1 MPVAQLFRSGLV
13 SRLASRLKALTDR
26 LRWPARP
33 RRVRTPSILQ
43 MEMVECGAA
52 SLAMVLAH
60 YGAWVPL
67 EKLREECGVSRDGSK
82 ASNVLKAARRHGLAA
97 KGFRKEVPQLDEL
110 PLPAIIHWN
119 FNHFLVYEGRKGN
132 THYLNDPAKGP
143 TRVSTAEVEEAF
155 TGVVLT
161 FSPTDEFSRK
171 GSRPSLLPVLIQT
184 LRGSGSAMAMAVV
197 ASLLLVVPGIL
208 LPTFSKVFID
218 SVLVAQMEDWLRPL
232 CLGMALTALV
242 RLVLTTVQ
250 QTTLLKLEAR
260 LASGIATNYLHRLL
274 ALPMA
279 FFLQRQPGDLAGR
292 VAAGDHIA
300 RLVSGELATNA
311 FNAVSLL
318 FFAVVMAL
326 YDPLLAAIGIGL
338 ASVNVLALRRINRK
352 REEQSGAMAMAQGKL
367 AAATVG
373 TLSAIETIKVNGLEQ
388 ESFARWSG
396 YQANAL
402 TTAQT
407 FGLSS
412 ALLGV
417 LPSVLSGLTT
427 ALILGIGGYRVM
439 TGDLTLGGLVA
450 FQTLMSSF
458 SAPVAKLMQLGGNL
472 QAARADLNRLQDAF
486 RYPLPP
492 PLPAMDPQTPPPVGS
507 LEFRSV
513 TFGYSPLDPPLLEG
527 ISLTVRP
534 GQRVALVGGSG
545 SGKSTLGR
553 LAGGLLQPWSG
564 EILLDGHPLTTLPP
578 DRTAATLGYVDQ
590 DIFLFEGSVREN
602 LTLWNPHADDADLV
616 QALADAE
623 ILTEVQ
629 DRGGLDDCRISEG
642 GSNFSGGQRQRI
654 ELARALSTDPALLV
668 LDEATSA
675 LDPAT
680 EKAVDDNLRRRGC
693 TCLIVAHRLSTIRD
707 CDEIIVLQHGE
718 IMERGRHEELMA
730 RNGDYA
736 RLVGTM

>member
-1 MPVAQLFRSGLV
+1 MT
-13 SRLASRLKALTDR
+13 ALSALSDTLRAIGAR
-26 LRWPARP
+26 LRRPAPP

-60 YGAWVPL
+60 HGAWVPL
-67 EKLREECGVSRDGSK
+67 EQLREECGVSRDGSK

-97 KGFRKEVPQLDEL
+97 KGFRKEVTQLDEV

-119 FNHFLVYEGRKGN
+119 FNHFLVYEGRKGD
-132 THYLNDPAKGP
+132 THFLNDPAKGP
-143 TRVSTAEVEEAF
+143 TRVSSAEVEEAF

-161 FSPTDEFSRK
+161 FSPTDQFVRK
-171 GSRPSLLPVLIQT
+171 GDRPSLLPVLLQT
-184 LRGSGSAMAMAVV
+184 LRGSGGAVAMAML

-218 SVLVAQMEDWLRPL
+218 SVLVARMEDWLRPL
-232 CLGMALTALV
+232 CLGMALTAVV
-242 RLVLTTVQ
+242 RLVLTAVQ
-250 QTTLLKLEAR
+250 QSTLLKLEAR
-260 LASGIATNYLHRLL
+260 LASGIAADYLRRLL

-300 RLVSGELATNA
+300 RLMSGELATNA
-311 FNAVSLL
+311 FNALSLV
-318 FFAVVMAL
+318 FFAVVMVL
-326 YDPLLAAIGIGL
+326 YDPVLAAIGIGL
-338 ASVNVLALRRINRK
+338 ASLNMLALRRINRR

-402 TTAQT
+402 STAQT
-407 FGLSS
+407 FALSS

-450 FQTLMSSF
+450 FQTLMASF
-458 SAPVAKLMQLGGNL
+458 STPVAKLMQLGGNL
-472 QAARADLNRLQDAF
+472 QAARADLTRLQDAF
-486 RYPLPP
+486 RYPLPAP
-492 PLPAMDPQTPPPVGS
+492 PQPGDGDASPPVGS

-513 TFGYSPLDPPLLEG
+513 TFGYSPLDLPLLEAV
-527 ISLTVRP
+527 SLTVQP

-553 LAGGLLQPWSG
+553 LAGGLLQPWEG
-564 EILLDGHPLTTLPP
+564 EILLDGQPLKALSP

-602 LTLWNPHADDADLV
+602 LTLWNPHAEDADLI

-629 DRGGLDDCRISEG
+629 ERGGLDDCRISEG

-707 CDEIIVLQHGE
+707 CDEIIVLQQGQ
-718 IMERGRHEELMA
+718 IVERGRHDDLMA